1 MKNVG
6 AYIWNF
12 TAKFGTQVL
21 WLVTTMILARYLT
34 PDDFGTIG
42 ILSILFLVANT
53 LTESGLGGALVIQKE
68 LLKSDCSTISVFN
81 IVVSTS
87 IYAIVFVCANRIE
100 AFYNVD
106 NLATLTRVISLVFVI
121 GSFGIVPRT
130 ILFHQLRFKELCII
144 SLSSVIL
151 GAVCAILLAFN
162 NAGVYSLVAYQL
174 VQVTANTIGCIG
186 VSKYK
191 FSLQF
196 STASFKKLF
205 SFGFYTTITGV
216 VDTIYENIMAAIF
229 GKYLNVTQAGYLSQ
243 AKRIEEASS
252 QSLLMTVN
260 GTAFPILAKY
270 KDDIDSFK
278 KEAISIQTFFSYLLF
293 PLLMILCVF
302 SKEVILL
309 LFGSQWID
317 ASQYLSVLVIASLF
331 LIMDS
336 ISRNFIKSL
345 GRVEIL
351 FKATML
357 KRVIG
362 CLLMVIFGLYSV
374 QYILFAYVISAF
386 IGVIINSISYSR
398 IIKEN
403 MIHVLLD
410 LFAPLMY
417 VAPIALSMYLVR
429 CYIQNIY
436 INVALC
442 SGVMALYYF
451 IFLPYKGI
459 NIISVVSNLINKKNI

>member
-1 MKNVG
+1 
-6 AYIWNF
+6 
-12 TAKFGTQVL
+12 
-21 WLVTTMILARYLT
+21 
-34 PDDFGTIG
+34 
-42 ILSILFLVANT
+42 
-53 LTESGLGGALVIQKE
+53 
-68 LLKSDCSTISVFN
+68 
-81 IVVSTS
+81 
-87 IYAIVFVCANRIE
+87 
-100 AFYNVD
+100 
-106 NLATLTRVISLVFVI
+106 
-121 GSFGIVPRT
+121 
-130 ILFHQLRFKELCII
+130 
-144 SLSSVIL
+144 
-151 GAVCAILLAFN
+151 
-162 NAGVYSLVAYQL
+162 
-174 VQVTANTIGCIG
+174 
-186 VSKYK
+186 
-191 FSLQF
+191 
-196 STASFKKLF
+196 
-205 SFGFYTTITGV
+205 
-216 VDTIYENIMAAIF
+216 
-229 GKYLNVTQAGYLSQ
+229 
-243 AKRIEEASS
+243 
-252 QSLLMTVN
+252 
-260 GTAFPILAKY
+260 
-270 KDDIDSFK
+270 
-278 KEAISIQTFFSYLLF
+278 
-293 PLLMILCVF
+293 MILCVF
-302 SKEVILL
+302 SKEVVLL

-417 VAPIALSMYLVR
+417 VAPIALPMYLGR

>member
-1 MKNVG
+1 
-6 AYIWNF
+6 
-12 TAKFGTQVL
+12 
-21 WLVTTMILARYLT
+21 
-34 PDDFGTIG
+34 
-42 ILSILFLVANT
+42 
-53 LTESGLGGALVIQKE
+53 
-68 LLKSDCSTISVFN
+68 
-81 IVVSTS
+81 
-87 IYAIVFVCANRIE
+87 
-100 AFYNVD
+100 
-106 NLATLTRVISLVFVI
+106 
-121 GSFGIVPRT
+121 
-130 ILFHQLRFKELCII
+130 
-144 SLSSVIL
+144 
-151 GAVCAILLAFN
+151 
-162 NAGVYSLVAYQL
+162 
-174 VQVTANTIGCIG
+174 
-186 VSKYK
+186 
-191 FSLQF
+191 
-196 STASFKKLF
+196 
-205 SFGFYTTITGV
+205 
-216 VDTIYENIMAAIF
+216 
-229 GKYLNVTQAGYLSQ
+229 
-243 AKRIEEASS
+243 
-252 QSLLMTVN
+252 MTVN